1 VLTLAIRLIRTH
13 FGAKKSPPK
22 LGVIGD
28 ASVDHELQ
36 LRSALFTEEYRSLRE
51 ESKQALTAQHVTL
64 QWSLAAFA
72 IILAAGLAI
81 EGRLLNGGPPVTA
94 AGGSGAAAGHGISY
108 FIIFGFALPG
118 LITAA
123 TMVWVGELY
132 KMERV
137 GCYLRAREKSLLKT
151 GMESE
156 LGPAGA
162 LAKPLLWESYL
173 ALPNSRFQRPDGA
186 LGNSPIAFVGGMSVY
201 AGGLLISLALYLSAL
216 WTDPFA
222 PNSFWG
228 RNQLEVLA
236 AGTGYGL
243 LFYLCFLIGFIR
255 SARQLMY
262 LSKRAARLDQ
272 VAPVP
277 D

>member
-1 VLTLAIRLIRTH
+1 MLTLAIRLIRAHLGT
-13 FGAKKSPPK
+13 KKRPPK
-22 LGVIGD
+22 LAVMGD
-28 ASVDHELQ
+28 GSDHEFQ

-51 ESKQALTAQHVTL
+51 ESKQALTAQQTTL

-81 EGRLLNGGPPVTA
+81 EGRLLDSGPPVTA
-94 AGGSGAAAGHGISY
+94 AGGSGAAAGHGTSY

-123 TMVWVGELY
+123 TMIWVGELY

-137 GCYLRAREKSLLKT
+137 GCYLRARERSLLNT
-151 GMESE
+151 GMDSE
-156 LGPAGA
+156 PNRAGP

-173 ALPNSRFQRPDGA
+173 GLPNSRFQRPDGA
-186 LGNSPIAFVGGMSVY
+186 LGNSPIAFVGGISVY

-222 PNSFWG
+222 ADSFWG
-228 RNQLEVLA
+228 RNEIEVLA
-236 AGTGYGL
+236 VGTGYAAI
-243 LFYLCFLIGFIR
+243 FYFCFVIGFIR
-255 SARQLMY
+255 SARQLSY

-277 D
+277 Y